1 MRDEIGQFFTDL
13 KDRIAAT
20 DEEEKKL
27 NQEEVRERKYIENL
41 SGENTRK
48 QRKQVL
54 KTLVREINL
63 AEEIEENLAAAE
75 KDEIQIENIV
85 IDSNE
90 PIGEE
95 IKKQIDSSE
104 SEIEN
109 LVDTFLDEVQT
120 LNNSAENLYSILTGS
135 GDSELVAELESNL
148 ERLEDI
154 NSRTEELESGR
165 EQIEVGRRKVLA
177 GGAALATGM
186 NLQSLVDS
194 AEAVEQESSG
204 KTVEVLEIE
213 EIALKIHAE
222 IIRTS
227 PNSGYALMEVENYSQ
242 TERNIE
248 VEIDIAQWAA
258 SGATNIMEGDTNNF
272 RTKFG
277 LNSKSMSACGLT
289 LYEPSDNLQPGPGAV
304 KFLIK
309 SDKWE
314 KDLEIMIPE
323 SVAEDHEVTNSRNIP
338 GLDIEYSSTPIE
350 SRGANEEHYRVDI
363 SAKNKTGNNLEAS
376 VSLNYPIG
384 WYKTGVTGDF
394 DQGASGLVVGDLRD
408 LSLGDE
414 FDMAAKLVKN
424 SHEASSIGLITVTYF
439 PKNHPEK
446 AEYFL
451 LPVDLD

>member
-41 SGENTRK
+41 SGGNTRE
-48 QRKQVL
+48 QRKQAL
-54 KTLVREINL
+54 KALVREINL

-75 KDEIQIENIV
+75 KDEIQIENMV
-85 IDSNE
+85 FDSDE
-90 PIGEE
+90 PVGDEV
-95 IKKQIDSSE
+95 KKQIDSSE
-104 SEIEN
+104 SRIED
-109 LVDTFLDEVQT
+109 LVDAFLDELRA
-120 LNNSAENLYSILTGS
+120 LNDNAENLRSILGDS
-135 GDSELVAELESNL
+135 GDSELVAELESKL
-148 ERLEDI
+148 ERLEEI
-154 NSRTEELESGR
+154 NSRAEELESGR
-165 EQIEVGRRKVLA
+165 EQIMVGRREVLA

-213 EIALKIHAE
+213 EIGLKIHAE

-309 SDKWE
+309 SDKWK

-350 SRGANEEHYRVDI
+350 SRDANEEHYRVDI

-394 DQGASGLVVGDLRD
+394 DQGASGLVVGNLRD
-408 LSLGDE
+408 LSSEQG
-414 FDMAAKLVKN
+414 FDMGAKLVKN
-424 SHEASSIGLITVTYF
+424 SHDASSIGLITVTYF

-446 AEYFL
+446 AEYFI